1 MMRLFHAIKPEINR
15 FDIRLENVTF
25 GYIKD
30 KNIVSG
36 VSFYIKEHSTVALV
50 GASGSGKTTLTGLIA
65 RMWDPKKGRIK
76 IGGTDITRIPQHQ
89 LIHYMDT
96 LSVSQPLPDDT
107 LYNTIRSANPQ
118 ATEDQILDAAE
129 KARVID
135 FAWELPD
142 GMHTRLQ
149 HPECRL
155 SDDEKLRI
163 HIARALLKNAPIL
176 LLDETITVSDP
187 TNLIYLRKAKQEL
200 LNGKTV
206 VIITRDPETI
216 KNADQVLVLNDGKL
230 EEHSN
235 AVFYSNHTQQWN
247 LHLEF

>member
-1 MMRLFHAIKPEINR
+1 MRLFRAIQPEIDR

-30 KNIVSG
+30 INIVKG
-36 VSFYIKEHSTVALV
+36 VSFHIKEQSKVALV
-50 GASGSGKTTLTGLIA
+50 GAAGSGKTTLTGLIA

-76 IGGTDITRIPQHQ
+76 IGGTDITRIPQRQ
-89 LIHYMDT
+89 LIRYIDI

-107 LYNTIRSANPQ
+107 LYNAIRSANPE
-118 ATEDQILDAAE
+118 ATEDQIFDAAE

-142 GMHTRLQ
+142 GMHTQLQ
-149 HPECRL
+149 HPEYRL

-163 HIARALLKNAPIL
+163 HMARALLKKAPIL
-176 LLDETITVSDP
+176 ILDETITVSDP
-187 TNLIYLRKAKQEL
+187 TNRIYIEKAKQEL

-206 VIITRDPETI
+206 IIITRDPETI
-216 KNADQVLVLNDGKL
+216 KNVDQVLVMNDGKL
-230 EEHSN
+230 EEHSD

-247 LHLEF
+247 LRLEF